1 MVYLDNAATTVCKFP
16 ASTYDDIWGN
26 ANTPYKFG
34 LNARQAADDCREKV
48 KECLDAKGGKVIF
61 CSNASEAAKI
71 LCDRLHTKGFCTF
84 CGPYEH
90 DSVYYNVDVHSY
102 YTEELYDNKY
112 DKNDAIFQQWVNPVT
127 GMAFNIPSI
136 RQALGNDCFLC
147 MDATAGIGKIELE
160 QEIADS
166 IDAMWFSG
174 HKFHGPKTGGIL
186 WISDRLSKALYLSD
200 DSRNEYGLKHGTLDV
215 PNFIATT
222 CALEYAINTQQDNFE
237 RWGELEDRLVDSE
250 VVSIDIDFTDNFGQ
264 YCSYFSTATGI
275 YYVGCNAD
283 ALVQYL
289 SSKGIY
295 VGLAHSACS
304 ADADYRVT
312 RGLGI
317 SDKYAERCIRV
328 SFSEDNTLED
338 IDALVDGIKEF
349 KEKFV

>member
-16 ASTYDDIWGN
+16 ASAYDDIWSN

-34 LNARQAADDCREKV
+34 LDARQAADECRERV
-48 KECLDAKGGKVIF
+48 KKCLGVKGGKVIF

-71 LCDRLHTKGFCTF
+71 LLDRLYTTDFYTF
-84 CGPYEH
+84 CSPYEH
-90 DSVYYNVDVHSY
+90 DSVYYNVDVHGFSD
-102 YTEELYDNKY
+102 EEFYDKY

-127 GMAFNIPSI
+127 GTIFDIPSI

-147 MDATAGIGKIELE
+147 MDATAGIGKRFLS
-160 QEIADS
+160 QS
-166 IDAMWFSG
+166 IVNSVDAIWFSG
-174 HKFHGPKTGGIL
+174 HKFNGPKTGGIL
-186 WISDRLSKALYLSD
+186 WVSDRLSKLYLSD

-215 PNFIATT
+215 PSFIATT
-222 CALEYAINTQQDNFE
+222 CALEYAIANESNNIAHYQKLNNYLLKYFE
-237 RWGELEDRLVDSE
+237 QEEKTHRLVDFRLP
-250 VVSIDIDFTDNFGQ
+250 IDGQ
-264 YCSYFSTATGI
+264 ICATELLN
-275 YYVGCNAD
+275 VGCNAD

-289 SSKGIY
+289 SSKSIY

-317 SDKYAERCIRV
+317 PDKFAEQCIRV
-328 SFSEDNTLED
+328 SFSEDSTFND
-338 IDALVDGIKEF
+338 VDALVNGIKEF

>member
-16 ASTYDDIWGN
+16 ASVCDDIWSN
-26 ANTPYKFG
+26 ANAPYKFG
-34 LNARQAADDCREKV
+34 RKARELADECRKKV
-48 KECLDAKGGKVIF
+48 RECLGVKGGKVIF

-71 LCDRLHTKGFCTF
+71 LCDRLQAYGIATA

-90 DSVYYNVDVHSY
+90 DSVYDLVDIDEYQFVHYSDG
-102 YTEELYDNKY
+102 T
-112 DKNDAIFQQWVNPVT
+112 AIFQQWVNPVT
-127 GMAFNIPSI
+127 GIAFDIHSI

-160 QEIADS
+160 QEITDS

-215 PNFIATT
+215 PSFIATT
-222 CALEYAINTQQDNFE
+222 YALEYTFSNSIENI
-237 RWGELEDRLVDSE
+237 WHYVELNDYLSNRAGNK
-250 VVSIDIDFTDNFGQ
+250 VVSSKQYANYQLDATVLIDT
-264 YCSYFSTATGI
+264 
-275 YYVGCNAD
+275 GCNAD
-283 ALVQYL
+283 VLVQYL

-312 RGLGI
+312 QAFGI
-317 SDKYAERCIRV
+317 SKETAERCIRV
-328 SFSEDNTLED
+328 SFSEDNTFED

>member
-1 MVYLDNAATTVCKFP
+1 MIYLDNAATTVCKFP

-48 KECLDAKGGKVIF
+48 KECLGVKGGKVIF

-71 LCDRLHTKGFCTF
+71 LCDRLQAYSIATA

-90 DSVYYNVDVHSY
+90 DSVYDLVDMDGYQFVHY
-102 YTEELYDNKY
+102 GDGTT
-112 DKNDAIFQQWVNPVT
+112 IFQQWVNPVT
-127 GMAFNIPSI
+127 GIVFDIPSI
-136 RQALGNDCFLC
+136 RKGIGNDCFLC
-147 MDATAGIGKIELE
+147 MDATAGIGKYILS
-160 QEIADS
+160 QS
-166 IDAMWFSG
+166 IVSSVDAIWFSG

-186 WISDRLSKALYLSD
+186 WVSDRLSRALYLSD

-215 PNFIATT
+215 PSFIATT
-222 CALEYAINTQQDNFE
+222 YALDEAVTQEIDNVAYYAVLNNYLSNRAGNKIVISNPYAQGQLNATV
-237 RWGELEDRLVDSE
+237 LVD
-250 VVSIDIDFTDNFGQ
+250 T
-264 YCSYFSTATGI
+264 
-275 YYVGCNAD
+275 GCNAD
-283 ALVQYL
+283 VLVQYL

-312 RGLGI
+312 QAFGI
-317 SDKYAERCIRV
+317 SKETAERCIRA
-328 SFSEDNTLED
+328 SFSEDNTFND

>member
-34 LNARQAADDCREKV
+34 LNARQAADECREKV
-48 KECLDAKGGKVIF
+48 KECLGVKGGKVIF

-71 LCDRLHTKGFCTF
+71 LCDRLQGYGIATA

-90 DSVYYNVDVHSY
+90 DSVYDLVDMDGYQFVHY
-102 YTEELYDNKY
+102 GDGT
-112 DKNDAIFQQWVNPVT
+112 AIFQQWVNPVT
-127 GMAFNIPSI
+127 GIVFDIPGI
-136 RQALGNDCFLC
+136 RKGIGNYCFLC
-147 MDATAGIGKIELE
+147 MDATAGIGKRFLS
-160 QEIADS
+160 QS
-166 IDAMWFSG
+166 IVSSVDAIWFSG

-215 PNFIATT
+215 PSFIATT
-222 CALEYAINTQQDNFE
+222 CALEYTLSNDIENIWHYA
-237 RWGELEDRLVDSE
+237 ELNDYLSNRAGDRVTGFRSYADDQLNATVL
-250 VVSIDIDFTDNFGQ
+250 IDT
-264 YCSYFSTATGI
+264 
-275 YYVGCNAD
+275 GCNAD
-283 ALVQYL
+283 VLVQYL

-312 RGLGI
+312 QAFGI
-317 SDKYAERCIRV
+317 SKETAERCIRV
-328 SFSEDNTLED
+328 SFSEDNTFND
-338 IDALVDGIKEF
+338 IDALVNGIKEF

>member
-16 ASTYDDIWGN
+16 ASIYDDIWGN

-34 LNARQAADDCREKV
+34 LNARQAADECRERV
-48 KECLDAKGGKVIF
+48 KKCLGVKDGKVIF
-61 CSNASEAAKI
+61 CSNASEAVRV
-71 LCDRLHTKGFCTF
+71 LCNRMLANGFYTF

-90 DSVYYNVDVHSY
+90 DSVYYNVDVHGYS
-102 YTEELYDNKY
+102 TEELYGSKY

-127 GMAFNIPSI
+127 GLIFDIPGIRKSI
-136 RQALGNDCFLC
+136 GNDCFLC
-147 MDATAGIGKIELE
+147 MDATAGIGKRVLT
-160 QEIADS
+160 QS
-166 IDAMWFSG
+166 IISSVDAIWFSG
-174 HKFHGPKTGGIL
+174 HKFNGPKTGGIL
-186 WISDRLSKALYLSD
+186 WVSDRLSKALYLSE

-215 PNFIATT
+215 PSFIATT
-222 CALEYAINTQQDNFE
+222 YALDEAVTQEIDNVAYYAELNNYLSNRAGNKIVISNPYTQGQ
-237 RWGELEDRLVDSE
+237 
-250 VVSIDIDFTDNFGQ
+250 IDATVLIDT
-264 YCSYFSTATGI
+264 
-275 YYVGCNAD
+275 GCNAD
-283 ALVQYL
+283 VLVQYL

-312 RGLGI
+312 QAFGI
-317 SDKYAERCIRV
+317 SKETAERCIRV

>member
-16 ASTYDDIWGN
+16 ASAYDDIWGN

-34 LNARQAADDCREKV
+34 LDARQAADECRERV
-48 KECLDAKGGKVIF
+48 KKCLGVKDGKVIF

-71 LCDRLHTKGFCTF
+71 LLDRFYVENFKTYCWL
-84 CGPYEH
+84 YEH
-90 DSVYYNVDVHSY
+90 DSVYDNVETHGYSKTTHHSNR
-102 YTEELYDNKY
+102 T
-112 DKNDAIFQQWVNPVT
+112 AIFQQWVNPVT

-160 QEIADS
+160 QEITDS

-186 WISDRLSKALYLSD
+186 WVSDRLNRALYLSD

-215 PNFIATT
+215 PSFIATT
-222 CALEYAINTQQDNFE
+222 CALEYTINNDVENICRHAKLDNYLSN
-237 RWGELEDRLVDSE
+237 RAGDRIVGFQPCASGQLYATVL
-250 VVSIDIDFTDNFGQ
+250 IDT
-264 YCSYFSTATGI
+264 
-275 YYVGCNAD
+275 GCNAD

-289 SSKGIY
+289 SSKDIY
-295 VGLAHSACS
+295 VGFAHSACS

-312 RGLGI
+312 QAFGI
-317 SDKYAERCIRV
+317 SKETAERCIRV
-328 SFSEDNTLED
+328 SFSEDNTFED

>member
-16 ASTYDDIWGN
+16 ASVCDDIWGN

-34 LNARQAADDCREKV
+34 RKARELADECRKKV
-48 KECLDAKGGKVIF
+48 RECLGVKGGKVIF

-71 LCDRLHTKGFCTF
+71 LCDRFYVENFKTYCWL
-84 CGPYEH
+84 YEH
-90 DSVYYNVDVHSY
+90 DSVYDNVETHGYSKTTHHSNR
-102 YTEELYDNKY
+102 T
-112 DKNDAIFQQWVNPVT
+112 AIFQQWVNPVT
-127 GMAFNIPSI
+127 GMVFNIPSI

-160 QEIADS
+160 QEIIDS

-215 PNFIATT
+215 PSFIATT

-250 VVSIDIDFTDNFGQ
+250 VVSIDVDFVDNFRK
-264 YCSYFSTATGI
+264 YYSYFSTATGI

-289 SSKGIY
+289 STKGIY

-312 RGLGI
+312 RSLGI

-328 SFSEDNTLED
+328 SFSEDNTFKD

>member
-16 ASTYDDIWGN
+16 ASAYDDIWGN

-48 KECLDAKGGKVIF
+48 KECLGVKGGKVIF

-71 LCDRLHTKGFCTF
+71 LLDKIYAEGLVTMCS
-84 CGPYEH
+84 PYEH
-90 DSVYYNVDVHSY
+90 DSVYDYVDVHGYSRITHY
-102 YTEELYDNKY
+102 
-112 DKNDAIFQQWVNPVT
+112 NDRTAIFQQWVNPVT
-127 GMAFNIPSI
+127 GLVFDIPFI

-160 QEIADS
+160 QEIIDS

-200 DSRNEYGLKHGTLDV
+200 DNRNEYGLKHGTLDV
-215 PNFIATT
+215 PSFMATT

-250 VVSIDIDFTDNFGQ
+250 VVSIDIDFADNFRKYYG
-264 YCSYFSTATGI
+264 CFSTATGI

-304 ADADYRVT
+304 AAADYRVT
-312 RGLGI
+312 RSLGI

-328 SFSEDNTLED
+328 SFSEDSTFKD
-338 IDALVDGIKEF
+338 IDALIDGIKEF